1 MNKRPMSVREHN
13 ERMFKLSE
21 KNRET
26 PAFNVRQYSNP
37 FMLASTQSLL
47 TQLVAKGGVA
57 AVPTTSASM
66 GTVSEP
72 FVETSTNKAEAEPS
86 AGESTFAEEAAK
98 VFLSSEEKAEAADEA
113 RHVAHQAYK
122 ENKKEYAKE
131 SAIVKATL
139 PAGWSL
145 KNSPEQLAAKLAES
159 TAAYSESQVYGTNK
173 LIDQME
179 EKQMGT
185 GNTRARKAPAMYAML
200 KHRLSMAEAHLKV
213 MKQHNRDQ
221 VKAYKKTYATE
232 NAKRDEGARLHK
244 IYQDAHRM
252 SRDDYAASYK
262 AQQAASNIGVAEAA
276 TAKIKAGMDA
286 AKAKT
291 KAAAASKS
299 STAKTEASTAAPAK
313 TTTAPASSADAKAAA
328 ATAKAIPDSADF
340 KVTQGNMKAQ
350 KDFVGKLNEYKS
362 RMSELAK
369 AQKPSTAG
377 ESKAQLERDSAGLM
391 AIRKDLATA
400 QDNYNSHMNTDF
412 KPDEAGAYTKEGLA
426 QYNALSESD
435 KEKVRPTIQKY
446 TKLRGDLIQFDTQ
459 SGESKKLPPI
469 DLTGKTYTQR
479 RAELKKAAE
488 AHSAYLTWY
497 AAHQKLYQ
505 ELFKARNAARESLKK
520 QVASIPEGSP
530 ELTKAD
536 SKAKASAGG
545 T

>member
-1 MNKRPMSVREHN
+1 MSVREHN

-72 FVETSTNKAEAEPS
+72 FVETSTTKAEAEPS

-122 ENKKEYAKE
+122 ENKKQYAKE
-131 SAIVKATL
+131 SEIVKATL

-159 TAAYSESQVYGTNK
+159 TAAYKESQVDGTNK

-221 VKAYKKTYATE
+221 VKAYKKTYASD
-232 NAKRDEGARLHK
+232 NLKRAEGARLHK
-244 IYQDAHRM
+244 VYQDAHRM
-252 SRDDYAASYK
+252 SRTDYAASYK
-262 AQQAASNIGVAEAA
+262 AQKAASNIGRLKTVTPKLKAA
-276 TAKIKAGMDA
+276 TSA
-286 AKAKT
+286 AKASAAAT
-291 KAAAASKS
+291 NADAEEAVSTSKAYPETPDIPVNLRNVAASK
-299 STAKTEASTAAPAK
+299 
-313 TTTAPASSADAKAAA
+313 DF
-328 ATAKAIPDSADF
+328 ATA
-340 KVTQGNMKAQ
+340 VNTYRNRMTQ
-350 KDFVGKLNEYKS
+350 
-362 RMSELAK
+362 LAK
-369 AQKPSTAG
+369 SLKPVDEN
-377 ESKAQLERDSAGLM
+377 ESEAQLKRDTAELYT
-391 AIRKDLATA
+391 IRQDLARA
-400 QDNYNSHMNTDF
+400 QVNFATHLNSDI
-412 KPDEAGAYTKEGLA
+412 KEGEAGAFTKKQLD
-426 QYNALSESD
+426 QYNALGTENKKPVAD
-435 KEKVRPTIQKY
+435 AVNKY
-446 TKLRGDLIQFDTQ
+446 TEARGDLIRYDAATPNANKQVPTVLLD
-459 SGESKKLPPI
+459 
-469 DLTGKTYTQR
+469 GKTYTQR
-479 RAELKKAAE
+479 RVELKKSAD
-488 AHSAYLTWY
+488 AHAAYLTW
-497 AAHQKLYQ
+497 AAEHQRLYQ
-505 ELFKARNAARESLKK
+505 ALMKTRRDARKSLTSQSSTQSTGKD
-520 QVASIPEGSP
+520 SP
-530 ELTKAD
+530 ELTPAEKGAATKAD
-536 SKAKASAGG
+536 SKERASAEASAGD